1 MDCKNTHSTQS
12 LVFLFNYNDI
22 LKFVILWRYNL
33 MYWCL
38 LSVTGILNQ
47 VKLIH
52 VPSKYEYLCNDNQ
65 NCKVAH
71 QEIKCK
77 VGHQEIHGY
86 ILLDILAIK
95 NCVNALCLNSLI
107 STIINL
113 ENRRNGIIFQAHMTL
128 YVWLTC
134 TWECSK

>member
-1 MDCKNTHSTQS
+1 MC
-12 LVFLFNYNDI
+12 
-22 LKFVILWRYNL
+22 
-33 MYWCL
+33 
-38 LSVTGILNQ
+38 Q
-47 VKLIH
+47 VNNK
-52 VPSKYEYLCNDNQ
+52 YLCNDNQ

-113 ENRRNGIIFQAHMTL
+113 ENRRNGKIFEAHMTL
-128 YVWLTC
+128 YVLLHLP
-134 TWECSK
+134 ENVVSKDFCQINDFNGRTPLFSSDKHHICGVFLSFIHLL